1 MNVEQLAKNAIDKI
15 KTTWGLPQSGFIAG
29 GSIANLIWEE
39 VSGNKAVINDIDV
52 FLFDG
57 ILENLVQDKSQT
69 LYEHSTK
76 EDIWYEDYNGI
87 AFMTKEKDFYC
98 ITESTKDGMF
108 NYIKYQ
114 SNSSEPRI
122 LIDSFDINCTA
133 VGYSIDDDKFYWTK
147 EFKKFLETGELR
159 ITNVKTP
166 SHTVLRII
174 KKEDELNATLT
185 EFELNI
191 LQYALSDNVHL
202 SPYKVRFQERYLD
215 VFVKYIDRLSEFFY
229 IQKDVEC
236 INWLKNSKRK
246 DVKLWKL
253 ISSNQ
258 SVFNDKNLSE
268 LKADNY
274 LFYIR
279 NVYVNKNKNLNLI
292 WKHLHYF
299 YETVDYVDKE
309 VDEEDIKLLSR
320 FVYNAPNAI
329 SNLKGLKLS
338 EQVNLVKKLLEVYK
352 DDPIIAISLL
362 EKSKLEKDIELDEQ
376 TKLLLELSVR
386 KEIVNDT
393 RGKVNK
399 ILIAEEEIKEEVVI
413 DKLLV
418 VIDKLFTI

>member
-1 MNVEQLAKNAIDKI
+1 MNVEQLAKRAIDKI

-57 ILENLVQDKSQT
+57 ILEKLVQDKSQT

-98 ITESTKDGMF
+98 ITESTKDDMF

-114 SNSSEPRI
+114 SNSPEPRVV
-122 LIDSFDINCTA
+122 IDSFDINCTA
-133 VGYSIDDDKFYWTK
+133 VGYSIDNDEYYWTD
-147 EFKKFLETGELR
+147 EFEKFLKTGELR

-174 KKEDELNATLT
+174 KKADELNATLT

-202 SPYKVRFQERYLD
+202 SPYKVRFQERYLE

-229 IQKDVEC
+229 IQKDVQC
-236 INWLKNSKRK
+236 IEWLRVSQNK

-253 ISSNQ
+253 VSSNQ
-258 SVFNDKNLSE
+258 KVFDDKNLQG

-279 NVYVNKNKNLNLI
+279 NIYSNKNLNLKLI
-292 WKHLHYF
+292 WEHLHYF
-299 YETVDYVDKE
+299 YNTPGYVDQE
-309 VDEEDIKLLSR
+309 VSDEDIKLLSR
-320 FVYNAPNAI
+320 LVYNAPNAI
-329 SNLKGLKLS
+329 TNLKGLKLS
-338 EQVNLVKKLLEVYK
+338 EQINLVKKLLEVYN

-362 EKSKLEKDIELDEQ
+362 EKNKLDKDIELDEQ

-399 ILIAEEEIKEEVVI
+399 ILIEDETEVDKE
-413 DKLLV
+413 

>member
-1 MNVEQLAKNAIDKI
+1 MNVEQLAKRAIDKI

-57 ILENLVQDKSQT
+57 ILEKLVQDKSQT

-98 ITESTKDGMF
+98 ITESTKDDMF
-108 NYIKYQ
+108 NYIKYK
-114 SNSSEPRI
+114 SNSPEPRVV
-122 LIDSFDINCTA
+122 IDSFDINCTA
-133 VGYSIDDDKFYWTK
+133 VGYSIDNDEYYWTD
-147 EFKKFLETGELR
+147 EFEKFLKTGELR

-174 KKEDELNATLT
+174 KKADELNATLT

-202 SPYKVRFQERYLD
+202 SPYKVRFQERYLE

-229 IQKDVEC
+229 IQKDVQC
-236 INWLKNSKRK
+236 IEWLRVSQNK

-253 ISSNQ
+253 VSSNQ
-258 SVFNDKNLSE
+258 KVFDDKNLQG

-279 NVYVNKNKNLNLI
+279 NIYSNKNLNLKLI
-292 WKHLHYF
+292 WEHLHYF
-299 YETVDYVDKE
+299 YNTPGYVDQE
-309 VDEEDIKLLSR
+309 VSDEDIKLLSR
-320 FVYNAPNAI
+320 LVYNAPNAI
-329 SNLKGLKLS
+329 TNLKGLKLS
-338 EQVNLVKKLLEVYK
+338 EQINLVKKLLEVYN

-362 EKSKLEKDIELDEQ
+362 EKNKLDKDIELDEQ

-399 ILIAEEEIKEEVVI
+399 ILIEEVEETT
-413 DKLLV
+413 DKE
-418 VIDKLFTI
+418 DKLFTI

>member
-1 MNVEQLAKNAIDKI
+1 MNVEQLAKRAIDKI
-15 KTTWGLPQSGFIAG
+15 KTTCGLPQSGFIAG

-57 ILENLVQDKSQT
+57 ILEKLVQDKSQT

-114 SNSSEPRI
+114 SNSQEPRVV
-122 LIDSFDINCTA
+122 IDSFDINCTA
-133 VGYSIDDDKFYWTK
+133 VGYSIDNDEYYWTD
-147 EFKKFLETGELR
+147 EFEKFLETGILR

-166 SHTVLRII
+166 SHTVLRLI
-174 KKEDELNATLT
+174 KKADELNATLT
-185 EFELNI
+185 DFELNI

-202 SPYKVRFQERYLD
+202 SPYKVRFQERYLE

-229 IQKDVEC
+229 IQKDVQC
-236 INWLKNSKRK
+236 IEWLRVSQSK

-253 ISSNQ
+253 VSSNQ
-258 SVFNDKNLSE
+258 KVFNDKNLSE

-279 NVYVNKNKNLNLI
+279 NIYSNKNQNLKLI
-292 WKHLHYF
+292 WQHLHYF
-299 YETVDYVDKE
+299 YDTPGYVDQE

-338 EQVNLVKKLLEVYK
+338 EQINLVKKLLEVYK
-352 DDPIIAISLL
+352 DDPIVAISVL
-362 EKSKLEKDIELDEQ
+362 EKNKLDKDIDIDEQ

-386 KEIVNDT
+386 REIVNDT
-393 RGKVNK
+393 KGKVNK
-399 ILIAEEEIKEEVVI
+399 ILIEEEVKEEVVI
-413 DKLLV
+413 DKL
-418 VIDKLFTI
+418 FTI

>member
-1 MNVEQLAKNAIDKI
+1 MNVEQLAKRAIDKI

-57 ILENLVQDKSQT
+57 ILEKLVQDKSKT

-76 EDIWYEDYNGI
+76 EEIWFEDYNGI

-114 SNSSEPRI
+114 SNSQEPRVV
-122 LIDSFDINCTA
+122 IDSFDINCTA
-133 VGYSIDDDKFYWTK
+133 IGYSIDNDEYYWTD
-147 EFKKFLETGELR
+147 EFEKFLETGILG

-166 SHTVLRII
+166 SHTVLRLI
-174 KKEDELNATLT
+174 KKADELNATLT
-185 EFELNI
+185 DFELNI

-202 SPYKVRFQERYLD
+202 SPYKVRFQERYLE

-229 IQKDVEC
+229 IQKDVQC
-236 INWLKNSKRK
+236 IEWLRVSQSK

-253 ISSNQ
+253 VSSNQ
-258 SVFNDKNLSE
+258 KVFNDKNLSE

-279 NVYVNKNKNLNLI
+279 NIYSNKNQNLKLI
-292 WKHLHYF
+292 WQHLHYF
-299 YETVDYVDKE
+299 YDTPGYVDQE

-338 EQVNLVKKLLEVYK
+338 EQINLFKKLLEVYK
-352 DDPIIAISLL
+352 DDPIVAISVL
-362 EKSKLEKDIELDEQ
+362 EKNKLDKDIDIDEQ

-393 RGKVNK
+393 RNKVNR
-399 ILIAEEEIKEEVVI
+399 ILNEEEVKEEVI
-413 DKLLV
+413 DKLL
-418 VIDKLFTI
+418 TI

>member
-1 MNVEQLAKNAIDKI
+1 MNVEQLAKRAIDKI
-15 KTTWGLPQSGFIAG
+15 KTTWGLPQSGFITG

-57 ILENLVQDKSQT
+57 ILEKLVQDKSQT

-98 ITESTKDGMF
+98 INESTKDGMF

-114 SNSSEPRI
+114 SNSPEPRVV
-122 LIDSFDINCTA
+122 IDSFDINCTA
-133 VGYSIDDDKFYWTK
+133 VGYSIDNDEYYWTE
-147 EFKKFLETGELR
+147 EFEKFLETGILR
-159 ITNVKTP
+159 ITNIKTP

-174 KKEDELNATLT
+174 KKADELNATLT

-191 LQYALSDNVHL
+191 LQYALSDNVYL
-202 SPYKVRFQERYLD
+202 SPYKVRFQERYLE

-229 IQKDVEC
+229 IQKDVQC
-236 INWLKNSKRK
+236 IEWLKVSQNK

-258 SVFNDKNLSE
+258 RVFDDKNLQG

-279 NVYVNKNKNLNLI
+279 NIYSNKNQNLKLI
-292 WKHLHYF
+292 WEHLHYF
-299 YETVDYVDKE
+299 YDTPGYVDKE
-309 VDEEDIKLLSR
+309 VSEEDIKLLSR
-320 FVYNAPNAI
+320 LVYNAPNAI
-329 SNLKGLKLS
+329 PNLKGLKLS
-338 EQVNLVKKLLEVYK
+338 EQINLVRKLLEVYN
-352 DDPIIAISLL
+352 DDPIIAISVL
-362 EKSKLEKDIELDEQ
+362 EKNKLDKDIELDEQ

-399 ILIAEEEIKEEVVI
+399 ILIEDETEVDKE
-413 DKLLV
+413 

>member
-1 MNVEQLAKNAIDKI
+1 MNVEQLAKRAIDKI

-57 ILENLVQDKSQT
+57 ILEKLVQDKSQT

-98 ITESTKDGMF
+98 ITESTKDDMF

-114 SNSSEPRI
+114 SNSPEPRVV
-122 LIDSFDINCTA
+122 IDSFDINCTA
-133 VGYSIDDDKFYWTK
+133 VGYSIDNDEYYWTD
-147 EFKKFLETGELR
+147 EFEKFLETGILR

-174 KKEDELNATLT
+174 KKADELNATLT

-202 SPYKVRFQERYLD
+202 SPYKVRFQERYLE

-229 IQKDVEC
+229 IQKDVQC
-236 INWLKNSKRK
+236 IEWLRVSQNK

-253 ISSNQ
+253 VSSNQ
-258 SVFNDKNLSE
+258 KVFNDKNLSE

-279 NVYVNKNKNLNLI
+279 NIYSNKNQNLKLI
-292 WKHLHYF
+292 WENLHYF
-299 YETVDYVDKE
+299 YDTPGYVDQE
-309 VDEEDIKLLSR
+309 VAEEDIKLLSR

-329 SNLKGLKLS
+329 PNLKGLKLS
-338 EQVNLVKKLLEVYK
+338 EQINLFKKLLEVYK
-352 DDPIIAISLL
+352 DDPIIAISVL
-362 EKSKLEKDIELDEQ
+362 EKNKLDKDIDIDEQ

-399 ILIAEEEIKEEVVI
+399 ILIEEKTEDYKE
-413 DKLLV
+413 

>member
-1 MNVEQLAKNAIDKI
+1 MNVEQLAKRAIDKI

-57 ILENLVQDKSQT
+57 ILEKLVQDKSQT

-98 ITESTKDGMF
+98 ITESTKDDMF
-108 NYIKYQ
+108 NYIKYK
-114 SNSSEPRI
+114 SNSPEPRVV
-122 LIDSFDINCTA
+122 IDSFDINCTA
-133 VGYSIDDDKFYWTK
+133 VGYSIDNDEYYWTD
-147 EFKKFLETGELR
+147 EFEKFLKTGELR

-174 KKEDELNATLT
+174 KKADELNATLT

-202 SPYKVRFQERYLD
+202 SPYKVRFQERYLE

-229 IQKDVEC
+229 IQKDVQC
-236 INWLKNSKRK
+236 IEWLRVSQNK

-253 ISSNQ
+253 VSSNQ
-258 SVFNDKNLSE
+258 KVFDDKNLQG

-279 NVYVNKNKNLNLI
+279 NIYSNKNLNLKLI
-292 WKHLHYF
+292 WEHLHYF
-299 YETVDYVDKE
+299 YDTPGYVDQE
-309 VDEEDIKLLSR
+309 VSDEDIKLLSR
-320 FVYNAPNAI
+320 LVYNAPNAI
-329 SNLKGLKLS
+329 PNLKGLKLS
-338 EQVNLVKKLLEVYK
+338 EQINLVRKLLEVYN
-352 DDPIIAISLL
+352 DDPIIAISVL
-362 EKSKLEKDIELDEQ
+362 EKNKLDKDIELDEQ

-399 ILIAEEEIKEEVVI
+399 ILIEDETEVDKE
-413 DKLLV
+413 

>member
-1 MNVEQLAKNAIDKI
+1 MNVEQLAKKAIDKI

-57 ILENLVQDKSQT
+57 ILEKLVQDKSQT

-98 ITESTKDGMF
+98 INESTKDGIF

-114 SNSSEPRI
+114 SNSPEPRI
-122 LIDSFDINCTA
+122 VIDSFDINCTA
-133 VGYSIDDDKFYWTK
+133 VGYSIDNDEFYWTN
-147 EFKKFLETGELR
+147 EFEKFLETGILR

-174 KKEDELNATLT
+174 KKADELKATLT

-215 VFVKYIDRLSEFFY
+215 LFVKYIDRLSEFFY
-229 IQKDVEC
+229 IQKDVQC
-236 INWLKNSKRK
+236 IEWLRVSQNK

-253 ISSNQ
+253 VSSNQ
-258 SVFNDKNLSE
+258 SVFNDKNLSG

-279 NVYVNKNKNLNLI
+279 NIYSNKNLNLKLI
-292 WKHLHYF
+292 WEHLHYF
-299 YETVDYVDKE
+299 YETPGYVDQE
-309 VDEEDIKLLSR
+309 VSEEDIKLLSR
-320 FVYNAPNAI
+320 LVYNAPNAI
-329 SNLKGLKLS
+329 PNLKGLKLS
-338 EQVNLVKKLLEVYK
+338 EQINLVKKLLEVYN
-352 DDPIIAISLL
+352 DDPIIAISVL
-362 EKSKLEKDIELDEQ
+362 EKNKLDKDIELDEQ

-399 ILIAEEEIKEEVVI
+399 ILIEDETEVDKE
-413 DKLLV
+413 

>member
-1 MNVEQLAKNAIDKI
+1 MNVEQLAKRAIDKI

-57 ILENLVQDKSQT
+57 ILEKLVQDKSQT

-87 AFMTKEKDFYC
+87 AFMTKEKDFYS
-98 ITESTKDGMF
+98 ITESTKDDMF
-108 NYIKYQ
+108 NYIKYK
-114 SNSSEPRI
+114 SNSPELRVV
-122 LIDSFDINCTA
+122 IDSFDINCTA
-133 VGYSIDDDKFYWTK
+133 VGYSIDNDEYYWTD
-147 EFKKFLETGELR
+147 EFEKFLKTGELR

-174 KKEDELNATLT
+174 KKADELNATLT

-202 SPYKVRFQERYLD
+202 SPYKVRFQERYLE

-229 IQKDVEC
+229 IQKDVQC
-236 INWLKNSKRK
+236 IEWLRVSQNK

-253 ISSNQ
+253 VSSNQ
-258 SVFNDKNLSE
+258 KVFNDKNLSE

-279 NVYVNKNKNLNLI
+279 NIYSNKNLNLKLI
-292 WKHLHYF
+292 WEHLHYF
-299 YETVDYVDKE
+299 YDTPGYVDQE
-309 VDEEDIKLLSR
+309 VAEEDIKLLSR

-329 SNLKGLKLS
+329 PNLKGLKLS
-338 EQVNLVKKLLEVYK
+338 EQINLIRKLLEVYK
-352 DDPIIAISLL
+352 DDPIIAISVL
-362 EKSKLEKDIELDEQ
+362 EKNKLDKNIDIDEQ

-399 ILIAEEEIKEEVVI
+399 ILIDEDVKEEEVI
-413 DKLLV
+413 
-418 VIDKLFTI
+418 IDKLFTI

>member
-1 MNVEQLAKNAIDKI
+1 MNVEQLARKAIDKI

-39 VSGNKAVINDIDV
+39 VSGNKAIINDIDV

-57 ILENLVQDKSQT
+57 ILEKLVQDKSQT

-98 ITESTKDGMF
+98 ITESTKDDIF

-114 SNSSEPRI
+114 SNSPEPRVV
-122 LIDSFDINCTA
+122 IDSFDINCTA
-133 VGYSIDDDKFYWTK
+133 VGYSIDNDEYYWTD
-147 EFKKFLETGELR
+147 EFVKFLETGILR

-166 SHTVLRII
+166 SHTVLRLI
-174 KKEDELNATLT
+174 KKADELNATLT
-185 EFELNI
+185 DFELNI
-191 LQYALSDNVHL
+191 LQYALSDNTHL
-202 SPYKVRFQERYLD
+202 SPYKVRFQERYLE

-229 IQKDVEC
+229 IQKDVQC
-236 INWLKNSKRK
+236 IEWLRVSQNK

-253 ISSNQ
+253 VSSNQ
-258 SVFNDKNLSE
+258 NVFNDKNLSE

-279 NVYVNKNKNLNLI
+279 NIYSNKNQNLKLI
-292 WKHLHYF
+292 WEHLHYF
-299 YETVDYVDKE
+299 YDTPGYVDQE

-320 FVYNAPNAI
+320 LVYNAPNAI

-338 EQVNLVKKLLEVYK
+338 EQINLIKKLLEVYK
-352 DDPIIAISLL
+352 DDPIIAISVL
-362 EKSKLEKDIELDEQ
+362 EKNKLDKDIDIDEQ

-393 RGKVNK
+393 RNKVNK
-399 ILIAEEEIKEEVVI
+399 ILIEDETEVDKE
-413 DKLLV
+413 

>member
-1 MNVEQLAKNAIDKI
+1 MNVEQLAKRAIDKI

-57 ILENLVQDKSQT
+57 ILEKLVQDKSQT

-98 ITESTKDGMF
+98 ITESTKDDMF
-108 NYIKYQ
+108 NYIKYK
-114 SNSSEPRI
+114 SNSPEPRVV
-122 LIDSFDINCTA
+122 IDSFDINCTA
-133 VGYSIDDDKFYWTK
+133 VGYSIDNDEYYWTD
-147 EFKKFLETGELR
+147 EFEKFLKTGELR

-174 KKEDELNATLT
+174 KKADELNATLT

-202 SPYKVRFQERYLD
+202 SPYKVRFQERYLE

-229 IQKDVEC
+229 IQKDVQC
-236 INWLKNSKRK
+236 IEWLRVSQNK

-253 ISSNQ
+253 VSSNQ
-258 SVFNDKNLSE
+258 KVFDDKNLQG

-279 NVYVNKNKNLNLI
+279 NIYSNKNLNLKLI
-292 WKHLHYF
+292 WEHLHYF
-299 YETVDYVDKE
+299 YNTPGYVDQE
-309 VDEEDIKLLSR
+309 VSDEDIKLLSR
-320 FVYNAPNAI
+320 LVYNAPNAI
-329 SNLKGLKLS
+329 PNLKGLKLS
-338 EQVNLVKKLLEVYK
+338 EQINLVKKLLEVYN
-352 DDPIIAISLL
+352 DDPIIAISVL
-362 EKSKLEKDIELDEQ
+362 EKNKLDKDIELDEQ

-399 ILIAEEEIKEEVVI
+399 ILIEDETEVDKE
-413 DKLLV
+413 